1 MPEDLG
7 SDAYTAPGAQA
18 SSSEAQTGHALPSEA
33 SSATDA
39 RGHEKTISCVS
50 CRRRKLRCDRIKPQC
65 GTCSRLRHQCEYP
78 ERRRN
83 LGSKRRNMRE
93 LEERLAQVETR
104 LVAEQNNMPRNTQYT
119 SAQDLEAD
127 WDNLA
132 DNMDISLGDGGFL
145 HEPLIVGPSEESQGL
160 ASALPMGE
168 SFSQEVISLGVE
180 EPLPSEDVMDALYT
194 IFFNTFHLFMP
205 MIHKVRF
212 FASLDRAP
220 HMRPPVCL
228 LYAMWTVAAS
238 MSDEYSCYED
248 LFYERCRRYIQ
259 AAEMKGHG
267 EAFVSIYHAQTWA
280 LIGNYEAKKTYFSRS
295 WMSIGRFVRMV
306 HMLGLHRLDGERMDV
321 KQILP
326 SPQDWIELEERR
338 RTFWA
343 AFYGDRWASSGT
355 GWPMTIDER
364 EILTNLPGSEEAFE
378 QGIAQNTISLEQALA
393 AEGASHISPFG
404 GVVLAAALY
413 GHNYHH
419 LHWSGPNENPEDISN
434 GEFWKRHRKM
444 DNILSNVFMFL
455 PDHLRLPYG
464 LSNMNTVFVHMNIH
478 ASSICLHSAA
488 VLTAEK
494 HKIGPTII
502 RQSRARSLMAAEEIS
517 NIMRLVTHVD
527 ASTMILILTTI
538 YLVIAGGVF
547 VQDYKTGNPHPQSLA
562 NLEFLVAAMKA
573 LSKRHP
579 VTKHFAAQLELDIE
593 ASGIHMPGL
602 SSSPET
608 LQKLSTGFPNTPM
621 NGIVAERR
629 GVPMSVAELQH
640 FVQDERVA
648 PRRSASDTAFILPAL
663 TGIKFPS
670 GTNMGST
677 PYVENFSRQPLE
689 SSITSHVNSNDYGT
703 HVIPPI
709 PPIGQG
715 NAGFRD
721 LSSQANL
728 GSMATAQSRNTPS
741 SDTASSNT
749 KQFPYRPSEA
759 DDNKTTA
766 ATHFPWPH
774 TGNNSF
780 LTTDWTMTANELNEF
795 ANQAI
800 ADPNAYLDEAIWNHE
815 SSHS

>member
-1 MPEDLG
+1 MPEDLE
-7 SDAYTAPGAQA
+7 SDAYSTAPAAQA
-18 SSSEAQTGHALPSEA
+18 SSSEAQTGKSQPSEA
-33 SSATDA
+33 SSATGA
-39 RGHEKTISCVS
+39 RGQEKTISCVS

-65 GTCSRLRHQCEYP
+65 GTCSRLRHKCEYP

-83 LGSKRRNMRE
+83 LGSKRRNMKE

-104 LVAEQNNMPRNTQYT
+104 LVAEQNNMSRNTQYT
-119 SAQDLEAD
+119 SGQDLEAD

-132 DNMDISLGDGGFL
+132 ENMDMSLGDGGFL
-145 HEPLIVGPSEESQGL
+145 NEPLIVGPSGTGFHGL
-160 ASALPMGE
+160 TPALPMGDP
-168 SFSQEVISLGVE
+168 FSQELISLGVQ
-180 EPLPSEDVMDALYT
+180 EPLPPEGVMDDLYN
-194 IFFNTFHLFMP
+194 IFFDTFHLFMP
-205 MIHKVRF
+205 MIHQVRF

-228 LYAMWTVAAS
+228 LYAIWTVAAS

-248 LFYERCRRYIQ
+248 IFYERARRYIQ

-267 EAFVSIYHAQTWA
+267 EAFVSIYHAQTWG

-326 SPQDWIELEERR
+326 VPRDWIELEERR

-378 QGIAQNTISLEQALA
+378 QGIEQNTISLEQALA
-393 AEGASHISPFG
+393 AEGASHVSPFG
-404 GVVLAAALY
+404 GVILAAALY

-419 LHWSGPNENPEDISN
+419 LHRTGPNENPEDISN

-444 DNILSNVFMFL
+444 DNVLSNVFMFL
-455 PDHLRLPYG
+455 PDHLRLPHG
-464 LSNMNTVFVHMNIH
+464 LSDMNTVFLHMNIH
-478 ASSICLHSAA
+478 ASSICLHNAA
-488 VLTAEK
+488 VFTAER
-494 HKIGPTII
+494 HKTGSTII

-527 ASTMILILTTI
+527 ASKMNSWWGFCL
-538 YLVIAGGVF
+538 YIAGGVF
-547 VQDYKTGNPHPQSLA
+547 IQDYKTGSPQPQSLA

-579 VTKHFAAQLELDIE
+579 VTKHFVAQLELDIE

-629 GVPMSVAELQH
+629 GAPMTVAEIQN
-640 FVQDERVA
+640 FVQDQRVA
-648 PRRSASDTAFILPAL
+648 PQASGSDNVFGSILPAL
-663 TGIKFPS
+663 TGIKFPL
-670 GTNMGST
+670 GTNVGSP

-689 SSITSHVNSNDYGT
+689 SSNTSYANSNN
-703 HVIPPI
+703 HRAHMIPSVPPI
-709 PPIGQG
+709 VQG
-715 NAGFRD
+715 DDGFRD
-721 LSSQANL
+721 LSPLAN
-728 GSMATAQSRNTPS
+728 SDSVTTAPSRNTPS
-741 SDTASSNT
+741 PDISSSNT
-749 KQFPYRPSEA
+749 RRVPYRPYEA
-759 DDNKTTA
+759 ESSKTT
-766 ATHFPWPH
+766 TPPQIFWPP
-774 TGNNSF
+774 TGNASF
-780 LTTDWTMTANELNEF
+780 LTTEWTMTPDELNDF
-795 ANQAI
+795 ANQQAI
-800 ADPNAYLDEAIWNHE
+800 ADPNDTIWNTDF
-815 SSHS
+815 SHN